1 MKCDQCNQEATV
13 HEVTI
18 RGGAKVER
26 HLCQSCAAGAGIV
39 PGDSVSPIDVLQL
52 AMEAAGAADDA
63 ATLDEAARVGAA
75 KRAAKPVSCG
85 TCGMTW
91 EDFKTGGMLGC
102 PNCYEDF
109 EAKLIPLIE
118 RAHEG
123 ASQHVGKLPA
133 RAGGQ
138 AAGSRTR
145 AIAAL
150 VEERAQRLSALRRL
164 LEDSIKAEQYERAAQ
179 LRDELR
185 RLSDAPAGD
194 VPTRDKS
201 GGES

>member
-1 MKCDQCNQEATV
+1 MKCDQCDSEATV

-39 PGDSVSPIDVLQL
+39 PGDAISPMDVLQL

-63 ATLDEAARVGAA
+63 ASLDESVRAAAN
-75 KRAAKPVSCG
+75 KRAPKPASCG

-109 EAKLIPLIE
+109 ETKLIPLIE

-123 ASQHVGKLPA
+123 ASQHVGKIPA

-164 LEDSIKAEQYERAAQ
+164 LDDSVKAEQYERAAQ

-185 RLSDAPAGD
+185 RLSDAPAIEPPG
-194 VPTRDKS
+194 S
-201 GGES
+201 SS

>member
-1 MKCDQCNQEATV
+1 MKCDHCEHEATV

-18 RGGAKVER
+18 RGGVKVER
-26 HLCQSCAAGAGIV
+26 HLCQSCAGDAGIV
-39 PGDSVSPIDVLQL
+39 PGDAASPMDVMHL
-52 AMEAAGAADDA
+52 ALEAAGLTPDA
-63 ATLDEAARVGAA
+63 AILDAARG
-75 KRAAKPVSCG
+75 KRPAKPAACA

-91 EDFKTGGMLGC
+91 EDFKSGGMLGC

-138 AAGSRTR
+138 AAGSRSR
-145 AIAAL
+145 AMAAL

-164 LEDSIKAEQYERAAQ
+164 LDDAVKAEQYERAAQ

-185 RLSDAPAGD
+185 RLSDQTTPPPPGA
-194 VPTRDKS
+194 
-201 GGES
+201 ES